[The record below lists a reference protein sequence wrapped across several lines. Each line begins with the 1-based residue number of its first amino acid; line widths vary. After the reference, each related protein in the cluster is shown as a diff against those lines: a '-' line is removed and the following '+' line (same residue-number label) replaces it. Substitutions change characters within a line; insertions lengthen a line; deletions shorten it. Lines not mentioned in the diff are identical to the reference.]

1 MDFGLILDD
10 VFAFTKQGVF
20 EIWTDVYGSAVP
32 EG

>member
-20 EIWTDVYGSAVP
+20 ENMDRCIWQCRT
-32 EG
+32 